1 MDYNSLPM
9 KLKVIKKE
17 DYKNIYDLDPFSI
30 GSRLFLPGYYCIGAF
45 PENDEENV
53 PYGILIYC
61 DTGNEL
67 MINWLYVAPEHRGYG
82 IGEKL
87 LSGMYILAHEMSYKQ
102 ITAVLCDTP
111 DTRNTCP
118 VWEGYLWDRYFDK
131 KVPHAGEWHVKLKS
145 ILKKREFREK
155 KTESKPG
162 VICCMAKDL
171 TVAQKNEIIKRLA
184 SDDAVLRM
192 YKKEQAAG
200 AMDDVSIFCFDD
212 RELCGAAVFEAN
224 GRDLYL
230 TYFYAL
236 KDSQAYYMLH
246 AVIVEAFTQRP
257 GTVLHIAVRKND
269 YEELFSEILGS
280 PDKTRMLMAQTEMFF
295 ADQDYEEYE
304 VPDFFEALSASI
316 VES

>member
-1 MDYNSLPM
+1 M

-17 DYKNIYDLDPFSI
+17 ELSGINDMDPFSV

-45 PENDEENV
+45 PENNEENV

-67 MINWLYVAPEHRGYG
+67 IVNWLYVAVEHRGCG
-82 IGEKL
+82 IGERL
-87 LSGMYILAHEMSYKQ
+87 LSGIYILARKRSYKQ
-102 ITAVLCDTP
+102 IGAVLCDTP
-111 DTRNTCP
+111 DTRSACP

-131 KVPHAGEWHVKLKS
+131 KGYHAGEWHVKLKS
-145 ILKKREFREK
+145 ILKKRAFREK
-155 KTESKPG
+155 KIESDPG
-162 VICCMAKDL
+162 VICRMARDL

-236 KDSQAYYMLH
+236 RDDLVYYMLP
-246 AVIVEAFTQRP
+246 AAIIEAFRDHP
-257 GTVLHIAVRKND
+257 GTVLHIAVREND
-269 YEELFSEILGS
+269 YEELFSELLGS

-316 VES
+316 AES